1 MWLFYIHVRGLSAGR
16 SCFPAILSLHLQ
28 FISRH
33 DSCFDNIP
41 ESSVFCSF
49 SNEEPCVGHLTLL
62 GGSVTSGAET
72 AVSRQREGAGE
83 YKSKPFSASEEV
95 RWWCVG
101 TCAHQRWRHA
111 SWWEP
116 GDDDVDDD
124 SGANVIASCVSLPL
138 FLTARR
144 LSLIG
149 APRSRDLMLYFSL
162 SRRQLRSVPCF
173 PFGSTLILCLY
184 MRMCVATARQTAHS
198 SRGK

>member
-1 MWLFYIHVRGLSAGR
+1 MCQACERF
-16 SCFPAILSLHLQ
+16 
-28 FISRH
+28 
-33 DSCFDNIP
+33 
-41 ESSVFCSF
+41 
-49 SNEEPCVGHLTLL
+49 
-62 GGSVTSGAET
+62 GGSVPSGAET
-72 AVSRQREGAGE
+72 AVSRQREAAGE
-83 YKSKPFSASEEV
+83 YKSEPFSASEEV

-116 GDDDVDDD
+116 GDDVDDD

-162 SRRQLRSVPCF
+162 SHRQLRSAPRF
-173 PFGSTLILCLY
+173 PFGLTLILCLY
-184 MRMCVATARQTAHS
+184 KRVCVATARQTARR